1 MHWCIVG
8 KTSYLKNCYV
18 KSNIYAKSY
27 LSGKNNG
34 CYLPVVIGGIAG
46 EMTGC
51 EHCSFEGAIKEYCAW
66 ACGGIAGKKLSGK
79 NITKSYAIN
88 YYTNWRVY
96 YLGGLVGSCLDNII
110 DECYVINNYN
120 MTNNEYTECE
130 NIGGIVGYAN
140 SNLTIRNSF
149 VVNLNTDKMKE
160 TVGEYISPIIS
171 SPYGTNV
178 TIENCQ
184 ALSKE
189 PNDYYEIINK
199 VGWNLSQWVVGYGSP
214 LFLDD
219 AYITV
224 SYKNIEN
231 ASTNKNPSAYKK
243 NSEGF
248 DLISISKDGYTF
260 GGWYSD
266 SNYKTRIE
274 KVVNITEP
282 LTLYAKWTPNNY
294 AVTLNTV
301 GGEVSNNTAT
311 VTYDSNYT
319 LEVPT
324 RLGYSFLGWYD
335 GTGNSAVAYTDE
347 TGKSLVK
354 WNLTNGITLYAKW
367 QEV

>member
-1 MHWCIVG
+1 MGSSV
-8 KTSYLKNCYV
+8 
-18 KSNIYAKSY
+18 
-27 LSGKNNG
+27 SG
-34 CYLPVVIGGIAG
+34 
-46 EMTGC
+46 E
-51 EHCSFEGAIKEYCAW
+51 
-66 ACGGIAGKKLSGK
+66 
-79 NITKSYAIN
+79 NITKSYAVIDYN
-88 YYTNWRVY
+88 TNWRVY

-120 MTNNEYTECE
+120 MANNEYTECE

-189 PNDYYEIINK
+189 PNDYYEIVNNI
-199 VGWNLSQWVVGYGSP
+199 GWDLSKWVIGYDSP

-219 AYITV
+219 MYITV

-248 DLISISKDGYTF
+248 DLTSISKDGYTF
-260 GGWYSD
+260 DGWYSD
-266 SNYKTRIE
+266 SSYTTKVE
-274 KVVNITEP
+274 KVINITEP
-282 LTLYAKWTPNNY
+282 LTLYAKWVPKNY
-294 AVTLNTV
+294 TVTLNTV
-301 GGEVSNNTAT
+301 GGEVLKNTAT
-311 VTYDSNYT
+311 VTYDSDYT

-324 RLGYSFLGWYD
+324 RLGYTFLGWYD

-347 TGKSLVK
+347 TGKSLSN
-354 WNLTNGITLYAKW
+354 WTLTEGKTLYAKW
-367 QEV
+367 KAIV